1 MRVSELFDLTGQVA
15 LVTGASSGLGW
26 RFSKVLAGQ
35 GAKVVLAARR
45 TERLETLKA
54 EIEAVGGQ
62 AHCVAL
68 DVADRAAIT
77 AAFDEAEKVFGTVT
91 LLVNNAGMAIQ
102 KMAKDMS
109 DDEYRRLMSV
119 NTDAVWYC
127 SQEASKRMIAAG
139 TPGSIINVASVLGL
153 RVAQSLSV
161 YAISKAAVAQ
171 MTKALAVDLARYKIR
186 VNGFAPGYI
195 RTEINQEF
203 LDSPASAA
211 MIKNVPQRRFGQ
223 PSDLDGTLMLMASE
237 KASGFMTGEIIVVD
251 GGQSLPIV

>member
-1 MRVSELFDLTGQVA
+1 MNVTELFDLSGEVA
-15 LVTGASSGLGW
+15 LVTGASSGLGR
-26 RFSKVLAGQ
+26 RFAQVLAQQ

-45 TERLETLKA
+45 IDRLESLKVR
-54 EIEAVGGQ
+54 IEAAGGA

-68 DVADRAAIT
+68 DVADRSAIT
-77 AAFDEAEKVFGTVT
+77 HAFDEAEKTFGTVT

-102 KMAKDMS
+102 KLALDMS
-109 DDEYRRLMSV
+109 DDDYRRLMGV

-127 SQEASKRMIAAG
+127 AQEAARRMVAAG
-139 TPGSIINVASVLGL
+139 KPGSIINVASVLAL
-153 RVAQSLSV
+153 RVAVSLSV

-171 MTKALAVDLARYKIR
+171 MTKALAVEFARHNIR

-223 PSDLDGTLMLMASE
+223 PEDLDGTLLLMASS

>member
-1 MRVSELFDLTGQVA
+1 MSVRELFDLTGQVA
-15 LVTGASSGLGW
+15 LITGASSGLGW
-26 RFSKVLAGQ
+26 RFAQILARQ

-45 TERLETLKA
+45 TERLEILKA
-54 EIEAVGGQ
+54 EIEAAGGN
-62 AHCVAL
+62 AYCVAL
-68 DVADRAAIT
+68 DVADRSAIT
-77 AAFDEAEKVFGTVT
+77 AAFDEAERVFGTVT

-102 KMAKDMS
+102 KMAVDTT
-109 DDEYRRLMSV
+109 DEDYRRLMDV

-127 SQEASKRMIAAG
+127 SQEAAKRMIAAG

-195 RTEINQEF
+195 RTEINQDF

-223 PSDLDGTLMLMASE
+223 PSDLDGTLLLMASE